1 MKKIIELLSLLL
13 TIACSVNAK
22 NIALNIRTGIQP
34 NNITRFVLDT
44 TDYIYYKID
53 YDKNKTIN
61 IKIKDIDLSNTK
73 IDKKTGEV
81 IKDIKIDNKNSNIIL
96 NLNDYSKIKKVFL
109 LKPMDHSKFFR
120 LVVDLTPTF
129 KTEYNNLVKDTKTK
143 IVNQNN
149 QTPTTQKQEKKI
161 IVIDAGHGGK
171 DPGTIGQLGTY
182 EKTIALYLAKELK
195 NEIEKYPNF
204 TAILT
209 RNNDTFI
216 KLQERAKIAEKS
228 KANLFVSIHL
238 NSSQNKNTHGFSLFT
253 LSEKATD
260 EEAKK
265 IAEKEN
271 AADLI
276 GVNSFENY
284 DLITKNILGDLLQTQ
299 IKTAS
304 VDVANTIV
312 NEIKKEIYCINNP
325 HREAPFMVLRS
336 SIPSIL
342 LEVGFLS
349 NLEEEKRMNQK
360 WYRQKIAKIIATA
373 INKVLQN

>member
-1 MKKIIELLSLLL
+1 MKKLIKLWMLFLAFSYQL
-13 TIACSVNAK
+13 NAK
-22 NIALNIRTGIQP
+22 NIALNIRTGSQP
-34 NNITRFVLDT
+34 NKITRFVLDT
-44 TDYIYYKID
+44 TEYIYYNVN

-61 IKIKDIDLSNTK
+61 IKIKDTDLSSIK
-73 IDKKTGEV
+73 INNKEASI
-81 IKDIKIDNKNSNIIL
+81 IKDIKIDTKNSNIFL
-96 NLNDYSKIKKVFL
+96 NLKDYSKIKNVFL
-109 LKPMDHSKFFR
+109 LKPMDHSKYFR
-120 LVVDLTPTF
+120 LVIDLIPTF
-129 KTEYNNLVKDTKTK
+129 QTEYNNLVNKKTEKIITKQKTIQPTK
-143 IVNQNN
+143 
-149 QTPTTQKQEKKI
+149 KEKKI

-171 DPGTIGQLGTY
+171 DPGTIGQNGTY
-182 EKTIALYLAKELK
+182 EKDIALYLAKELK
-195 NEIEKYPNF
+195 NIIEQNPNF
-204 TAILT
+204 KVILT
-209 RNNDTFI
+209 RDNDTFI
-216 KLQERAKIAEKS
+216 KLQERAKIAERA
-228 KANLFVSIHL
+228 KANLFLSIHL

-271 AADLI
+271 ASDLI

-284 DLITKNILGDLLQTQ
+284 DVITKNILGDLLQTQ

-360 WYRQKIAKIIATA
+360 WYRQKIATHIANA
-373 INKVLQN
+373 INKVLGN